1 MADVGKFFGSLIG
14 TTASAANPATPV
26 SAIVDGAAKIIGMFK
41 LPPDVKAQLQAQLTE
56 ANIDLEKAQL
66 AAQVAA
72 MQGQLDIDR
81 QEAASTSIWVAGWR
95 PAVGWVCASALA
107 WEFVLKP
114 FLVFGLIA
122 THHPPMTP
130 LPVLDTATL
139 VAGLLA
145 PLLGL
150 GGMRSWEKVQGTPDS
165 PKLQ

>member
-1 MADVGKFFGSLIG
+1 MADLGKFFGTVFGSATG
-14 TTASAANPATPV
+14 AANPLTP
-26 SAIVDGAAKIIGMFK
+26 AQGILEAVDHTLGLFK
-41 LPPDVKAQLQAQLTE
+41 LSPEVKAQLQAQLT
-56 ANIDLEKAQL
+56 AQNIDLEKAQL
-66 AAQVAA
+66 AAQLAA
-72 MQGQLDIDR
+72 MQGQLDIDK

-95 PAVGWVCASALA
+95 PAVGWVCAAALA

-114 FLVFGLIA
+114 FLVFGLVA

-150 GGMRSWEKVQGTPDS
+150 GTMRSYEKVQGTSDAA
-165 PKLQ
+165 KLQ

>member
-1 MADVGKFFGSLIG
+1 MADVGKFFGSLLG
-14 TTASAANPATPV
+14 TAAGAANPLTP
-26 SAIVDGAAKIIGMFK
+26 AQGIIQGAQQLIGMFK
-41 LPPDVKAQLQAQLTE
+41 LSPEIKAQLEAQLNE

-72 MQGQLDIDR
+72 MQGQLDINK

-95 PAVGWVCASALA
+95 PAVGWVCAAALA

-122 THHPPMTP
+122 IHHPPLTP
-130 LPVLDTATL
+130 LPVLDVATL

-150 GGMRSWEKVQGTPDS
+150 GTMRSYEKVQGTPDA

>member
-1 MADVGKFFGSLIG
+1 MADVGKFFGSMFG
-14 TTASAANPATPV
+14 TAATAANPLTPAA
-26 SAIVDGAAKIIGMFK
+26 AILDGASRIIGMFK
-41 LPPDVKAQLQAQLTE
+41 LPPDVKAQLQAQLTAE
-56 ANIDLEKAQL
+56 NIDLEKAQL

-95 PAVGWVCASALA
+95 PAVGWVCAAALA

-122 THHPPMTP
+122 IHHPPLVP

>member
-1 MADVGKFFGSLIG
+1 MADVGKFFGALVG
-14 TTASAANPATPV
+14 SAATSANPASPV
-26 SAIVDGAAKIIGMFK
+26 EGIIDGAAKIIGMFK
-41 LPPDVKAQLQAQLTE
+41 LPPDVKAQLQAQLTAE
-56 ANIDLEKAQL
+56 NIDLEKAQL

-72 MQGQLDIDR
+72 MQGQLDIDK
-81 QEAASTSIWVAGWR
+81 QEASSVSIWVSGWR

-150 GGMRSWEKVQGTPDS
+150 GGMRTFEKVNSAPGATN
-165 PKLQ
+165 LQ

>member
-1 MADVGKFFGSLIG
+1 MADVGKFFGSLFG
-14 TTASAANPATPV
+14 TAANAANPATPV
-26 SAIVDGAAKIIGMFK
+26 EGILDGASKIIGMFK
-41 LPPDVKAQLQAQLTE
+41 LPPDVKAQLQAQLTAE
-56 ANIDLEKAQL
+56 NIDLEKAQL

-122 THHPPMTP
+122 IHHPPITP

-150 GGMRSWEKVQGTPDS
+150 GGMRTFEKVNSAPGATS
-165 PKLQ
+165 LQ